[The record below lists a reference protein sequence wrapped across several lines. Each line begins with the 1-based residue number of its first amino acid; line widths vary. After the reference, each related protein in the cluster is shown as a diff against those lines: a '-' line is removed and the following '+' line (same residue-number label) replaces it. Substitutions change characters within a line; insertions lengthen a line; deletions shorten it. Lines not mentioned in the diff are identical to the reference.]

1 MRVKKLRAAFSIIE
15 TILAI
20 GVMGIATSATMAGLL
35 KMNNNAA
42 LSRVRTGASTAAQ
55 NQIDYLLSIQPYNPQ
70 RNQVPPE
77 LATGTLL
84 TGSAANPTIPI
95 YIDPATNTSLVKAY
109 MSTEVTDMNQTVNGI
124 NTNLRRINVKIF
136 YTFRGQTYITTMS
149 TLRASDI

>member
-1 MRVKKLRAAFSIIE
+1 MKFKKTRAAFSIVE
-15 TILAI
+15 TILSI

-70 RNQVPPE
+70 RNQVPAE
-77 LATGTLL
+77 LATGTLS
-84 TGSAANPTIPI
+84 TGTASNPTIPI
-95 YIDPATNTSLVKAY
+95 YIDPATNIAVVKGY
-109 MSTEVTDMNQTVNGI
+109 MTTEVTDMNQSVNSI
-124 NTNLRRINVKIF
+124 NTNLRRINVKV
-136 YTFRGQTYITTMS
+136 YYVYKGQTYITVMS